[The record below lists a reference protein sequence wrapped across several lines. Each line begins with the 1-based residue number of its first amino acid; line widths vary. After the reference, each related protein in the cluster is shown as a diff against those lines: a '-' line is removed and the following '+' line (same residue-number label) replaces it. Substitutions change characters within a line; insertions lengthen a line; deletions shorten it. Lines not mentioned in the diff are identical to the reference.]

1 MISPITTSKIY
12 SRIANKDSLIPMG
25 IKDTANSLGL
35 TAGSYITG
43 QEAESHDRFIDEFG
57 TQAIWLLG
65 IPAYK
70 KIMDWVMF
78 KPFGYDAGVDARIL
92 QDQEV
97 FELAKKYAAKH
108 DETFKNNKNVKKL
121 TQSLE
126 KVASNQKM
134 FKRLTFGKFV
144 ASTTLTILSYGGLT
158 KFRHKYREE
167 KIKKE
172 FLEKQNKKVLSSR
185 PQNNKKITFDGFVQN
200 TAKKDK
206 TAFTGGISDFMFSPV
221 KNMMF
226 VDGAITGERL
236 RTSKNKQEFFQFCI
250 KEGFFWF
257 FMYFASQHIKNM
269 LEKHSFTKHNLPIDM
284 DSRALGSEEL
294 KKALLNNKIMDSI
307 YEFPVSEKPSN
318 AEVYKFVNETPDN
331 LVVQMAKK
339 SGIIETV
346 KEKTGLFSK
355 PKDTGSI
362 DNRKY
367 IDTNDVIGVKNKL
380 KILYEKGQEFISNEA
395 QKAGK
400 SIEQLTEKD
409 KTQML
414 EQYLE
419 KVKKANG
426 KAALKSIG
434 ACIGV
439 LGVLMPSIIV
449 AWRFL
454 DKNNHGYKVRED
466 IENKLKAEMNIAA

>member
-1 MISPITTSKIY
+1 MISPVITSKIY
-12 SRIANKDSLIPMG
+12 SIIANKDSLIPMG

-35 TAGSYITG
+35 TVGSYITG
-43 QEAESHDRFIDEFG
+43 QSVESHDRFIDEFG

-70 KIMDWVMF
+70 KLMDWVMF
-78 KPFGYDAGVDARIL
+78 KPLGFDAGVDVRVMK
-92 QDQEV
+92 DKEV
-97 FELAKKYAAKH
+97 LELAKKYAKKH
-108 DETFKNNKNVKKL
+108 DEIFKDNKNVKKL
-121 TQSLE
+121 TESLE
-126 KVASNQKM
+126 KAASNQKA
-134 FKRLTFGKFV
+134 FKGLTFGKFV
-144 ASTTLTILSYGGLT
+144 VSTALTILSYGGLT
-158 KFRHKYREE
+158 KFRHKYRED

-172 FLEKQNKKVLSSR
+172 FLAKHKQEQASAK
-185 PQNNKKITFDGFVQN
+185 PQVNNKISMSGFIKNKVN
-200 TAKKDK
+200 KDK
-206 TAFTGGISDFMFSPV
+206 TSFTGGIYDFMFSPV

-257 FMYFASQHIKNM
+257 FMYFASEQIKNF
-269 LEKHSFTKHNLPIDM
+269 LEKRSFTKHNLPIDM

-294 KKALLNNKIMDSI
+294 KDALLNNKIMDSV
-307 YEFPVSEKPSN
+307 YEFPVTDKPTN

-339 SGIIETV
+339 SGVIATV

-355 PKDTGSI
+355 SKDTGSI
-362 DNRKY
+362 DTRKY
-367 IDTNDVIGVKNKL
+367 IDTDDVIGIKNKL
-380 KILYEKGQEFISNEA
+380 KVLYEKGQVFIEKEA
-395 QKAGK
+395 AKLGK
-400 SIEQLTEKD
+400 TAEQLSEQD
-409 KTQML
+409 KTKML
-414 EQYLE
+414 ETYLE
-419 KVKKANG
+419 KVQKANG

-454 DKNNHGYKVRED
+454 DKDNHGYKVRED
-466 IENKLKAEMNIAA
+466 VENKLKSEMNIAA

>member
-1 MISPITTSKIY
+1 MIYPISAKIY
-12 SRIANKDSLIPMG
+12 SILANKDSLIPMG

-35 TAGSYITG
+35 TTGSYITG
-43 QEAESHDRFIDEFG
+43 QAAESHDRFIDEFG
-57 TQAIWLLG
+57 TAAIWLLG

-70 KIMDWVMF
+70 KILDWVMF
-78 KPFGYDAGVDARIL
+78 KPLGYDAGVDVRIMK
-92 QDQEV
+92 DNEV
-97 FELAKKYAAKH
+97 LKLAQKYAKQH
-108 DETFKNNKNVKKL
+108 DEKFKDNVNVKKIAANI
-121 TQSLE
+121 E
-126 KVASNQKM
+126 KAATDSKA
-134 FKRLTFGKFV
+134 FKGLTFGKFV
-144 ASTTLTILSYGGLT
+144 AATALTILSYGGLT
-158 KFRHKYREE
+158 KFRHNYREN

-172 FLEKQNKKVLSSR
+172 FYAKQEALKKEQ
-185 PQNNKKITFDGFVQN
+185 QNNQFTG
-200 TAKKDK
+200 TSKDK
-206 TAFTGGISDFMFSPV
+206 PTFTGGLQDFMFSPV
-221 KNMMF
+221 KNMML
-226 VDGAITGERL
+226 VDGAITGQRL
-236 RTSKNKQEFFQFCI
+236 STSKNPQEFFQYCI

-257 FMYFASQHIKNM
+257 FMYFAGEQIKKY
-269 LEKHSFTKHNLPIDM
+269 LEKNSLTKHNLPIDM
-284 DSRALGSEEL
+284 DSRALESEEL
-294 KKALLNNKIMDSI
+294 KKALLNNKIMDSVH
-307 YEFPVSEKPSN
+307 EFPVSDKPTN

-380 KILYEKGQEFISNEA
+380 KVLYEKGQEFIQKEA
-395 QKAGK
+395 EKLGK
-400 SIEQLTEKD
+400 SVEEISETD
-409 KTQML
+409 KTKML

-426 KAALKSIG
+426 KAALKNIG

-449 AWRFL
+449 AWRLL
-454 DKNNHGYKVRED
+454 DKDNKGYRVRED
-466 IENKLKAEMNIAA
+466 IENKLMAQMSAK

>member
-1 MISPITTSKIY
+1 MIYPISAKIY
-12 SRIANKDSLIPMG
+12 SILANKDSLIPMG

-35 TAGSYITG
+35 TTGSYITG
-43 QEAESHDRFIDEFG
+43 QAAESHDRFIDEFG
-57 TQAIWLLG
+57 TAAIWLLG

-70 KIMDWVMF
+70 KILDWVMF
-78 KPFGYDAGVDARIL
+78 KPLGYDAGVDVRIMK
-92 QDQEV
+92 DNEV
-97 FELAKKYAAKH
+97 LKLAQKYAKQH
-108 DETFKNNKNVKKL
+108 DEKFKDNVNVKKIAANI
-121 TQSLE
+121 E
-126 KVASNQKM
+126 KAAADSKA
-134 FKRLTFGKFV
+134 FKGLTFGKFV
-144 ASTTLTILSYGGLT
+144 AATALTILSYGGLT
-158 KFRHKYREE
+158 KFRHNYREN

-172 FLEKQNKKVLSSR
+172 FYAKQEALKKEQ
-185 PQNNKKITFDGFVQN
+185 QNNQFTG
-200 TAKKDK
+200 TSKDK
-206 TAFTGGISDFMFSPV
+206 PTFTGGLQDFMFSPV
-221 KNMMF
+221 KNMML
-226 VDGAITGERL
+226 VDGAITGQRL
-236 RTSKNKQEFFQFCI
+236 STSKNPQEFFQYCI

-257 FMYFASQHIKNM
+257 FMYFAGEQIKKY
-269 LEKHSFTKHNLPIDM
+269 LEKNSLTKHNLPIDM
-284 DSRALGSEEL
+284 DSRALESEEL
-294 KKALLNNKIMDSI
+294 KKALLNNKIMDSVH
-307 YEFPVSEKPSN
+307 EFPVSDKPTN

-380 KILYEKGQEFISNEA
+380 KVLYEKGQEFIQKEA
-395 QKAGK
+395 EKLGK
-400 SIEQLTEKD
+400 SVEEISETD
-409 KTQML
+409 KTKML

-426 KAALKSIG
+426 KAALKNIG

-449 AWRFL
+449 AWRLL
-454 DKNNHGYKVRED
+454 DKDNKGYRVRED
-466 IENKLKAEMNIAA
+466 IENKLMAQMSAK